1 MPMYNKG
8 CDCWRLLSYLCL
20 TFGTP
25 ALQAFNSDMPE
36 SFPIGFEAL
45 PYAVGFFLNTNS
57 KVISRVD
64 PISYYSLLAGLWSVA
79 DIPSITPRIRVPA
92 FPLISKTKTP

>member
-1 MPMYNKG
+1 
-8 CDCWRLLSYLCL
+8 
-20 TFGTP
+20 
-25 ALQAFNSDMPE
+25 MPE

-45 PYAVGFFLNTNS
+45 PYAAGFFLNTNS

-64 PISYYSLLAGLWSVA
+64 PISFYGLLAGLYTVA
-79 DIPSITPRIRVPA
+79 TGAIPA

>member
-20 TFGTP
+20 NFGTP
-25 ALQAFNSDMPE
+25 ALQAFNSSMPE

-45 PYAVGFFLNTNS
+45 PYAAGFFLNTNS
-57 KVISRVD
+57 KVISCVD
-64 PISYYSLLAGLWSVA
+64 PISYYSLLAGLYVRSCISSTKPNVQ
-79 DIPSITPRIRVPA
+79 IPA